1 MERVRAIQRNSAALA
16 DAESY
21 RPELLADEEPRY
33 LRRQKP
39 VDIRRKK
46 FSGKSGSFYRRL
58 FLGIV
63 IVAALATG
71 CVFAVR
77 FALYSPSVL
86 LEQADQIEVKG
97 NHIVSREA
105 VRQQFVHDRG
115 RSVLLISLDTRRA
128 QLQELPWVE
137 QASVQR
143 ILPNRIRVELTER
156 TPIAFLRNGSELA
169 LIDAHGVLLYRPEG
183 EELHFPIITGI
194 SENMPRDERER
205 RMQIYQEFV
214 RDADLVRA
222 GSSDNISEVDFSN
235 PRDLRVVMT
244 GVASAS
250 DAQAVTLHFG
260 QDNFTTKYKNV
271 IDNFSQWQAKNGRIQ
286 SLDLQY
292 SRQVVV
298 NPDTMVSAAKSR

>member
-1 MERVRAIQRNSAALA
+1 MERVKAMQRNSPV

-21 RPELLADEEPRY
+21 RPDLLAEDEPRY

-58 FLGIV
+58 FLGVLIGGV
-63 IVAALATG
+63 LAAG
-71 CVFAVR
+71 CAFAVR
-77 FALYSPSVL
+77 FALYSPTVL
-86 LEQADQIEVKG
+86 LEKSDQIDVRG

-105 VRQQFVHDRG
+105 VRQLFVHDRG
-115 RSVLLISLDTRRA
+115 RSVLLISLDAHRSR
-128 QLQELPWVE
+128 LQELPWVE

-156 TPIAFLRNGSELA
+156 TPIAFIRSGSELA
-169 LIDAHGVLLYRPEG
+169 LIDAHGVLLYRPAG
-183 EELHFPIITGI
+183 EEFHFPVVTGI
-194 SENMPRDERER
+194 SENLPREERER
-205 RMQIYQEFV
+205 RMQIYQEFQ

-222 GSSDNISEVDFSN
+222 GSWENVSEVDFSN

-244 GVASAS
+244 GLTSEN
-250 DAQAVTLHFG
+250 DPQAVTLHFG

-271 IDNFSQWQAKNGRIQ
+271 IDNFSQWQAKNGHIQ

-298 NPDTMVSAAKSR
+298 NPDATVSAAKAR

>member
-1 MERVRAIQRNSAALA
+1 VERLRAIPRNSAAAA

-21 RPELLADEEPRY
+21 RPELLAEEEPRY

-39 VDIRRKK
+39 VEIRRKK
-46 FSGKSGSFYRRL
+46 FSGRSGSFYRRVFFGVL
-58 FLGIV
+58 AGGLL
-63 IVAALATG
+63 AALCG
-71 CVFAVR
+71 LAVR

-86 LEQADQIEVKG
+86 LEKPEQIEVKG
-97 NHIVSREA
+97 NHIVSPEA

-115 RSVLLISLDTRRA
+115 RSVLLISLDARRS

-183 EELHFPIITGI
+183 AELHFPIVTGV
-194 SENMPRDERER
+194 SENMPREERER
-205 RMQIYQEFV
+205 RMQIYEEFLK
-214 RDADLVRA
+214 DADLVRS
-222 GSSDNISEVDFSN
+222 GSSDNVSEVDFSN
-235 PRDLRVVMT
+235 SRDLRVVMT
-244 GVASAS
+244 GLAGQS
-250 DAQAVTLHFG
+250 DPQAVTLHFG
-260 QDNFTTKYKNV
+260 QDNFTGKYKNV

-298 NPDTMVSAAKSR
+298 NPDATVSAAKTR